1 MYSCKCLGLTDPPP
15 SCRPKQLNAWKG
27 SLALKGPL
35 GGGQCA
41 RPPGNH
47 SCRPRAGRLRSPRL
61 PTSRPP
67 PPCAQ
72 EVGLFTFT
80 SRWARLPPV
89 VTTPWLPGPAGFSPP
104 ESKGPYPWGPAS
116 QPPPGFWSQKPV
128 AHSEKPGSPGGR
140 VRHTSSNCMV
150 ATNSSNGACGA
161 DHNECDGVR

>member
-116 QPPPGFWSQKPV
+116 QPSRVLESK
-128 AHSEKPGSPGGR
+128 ASHSLRKTRQSWGSGQTHLKQLHGR
-140 VRHTSSNCMV
+140 DQFEQWRLWC
-150 ATNSSNGACGA
+150 
-161 DHNECDGVR
+161 